1 MSESV
6 VSAGIFLALFS
17 VFGFAFAVYVVVA
30 LLEDES
36 ESKQYLKEEEKELI
50 LASDRVIHCW
60 EDHPDAPLECICS
73 SGKKKAG
80 EPCVLNRH

>member
-1 MSESV
+1 MSEAV
-6 VSAGIFLALFS
+6 ESAGIILALFA
-17 VFGFAFAVYVVVA
+17 VFGFSFAAYVVLA
-30 LLEDES
+30 LLESES
-36 ESKQYLKEEEKELI
+36 ESNQDVKNEEIL

>member
-6 VSAGIFLALFS
+6 ESAGIILAFFS
-17 VFGFAFAVYVVVA
+17 LFGFSFAVYVVLA
-30 LLEDES
+30 LLETDSETTQRTKDE
-36 ESKQYLKEEEKELI
+36 QADL

-60 EDHPDAPLECICS
+60 EDHPEAPLECICN